1 MNTLRKLEYPTS
13 LGQRSRSENEYPCLA
28 RLGSN
33 RGIHFYQ
40 NLRDFTYR
48 ADVTDFSYIR
58 FFITLYGAGHAG
70 SVSTSSKESSSALYP
85 SENSSFRLPGGSQE
99 TYSMAMPSRMS
110 AV

>member
-40 NLRDFTYR
+40 NLRDFTEMLHG
-48 ADVTDFSYIR
+48 R
-58 FFITLYGAGHAG
+58 FPRK
-70 SVSTSSKESSSALYP
+70 KE
-85 SENSSFRLPGGSQE
+85 EGQ
-99 TYSMAMPSRMS
+99 
-110 AV
+110 